1 MKTRD
6 ETSFEKADAGPVFVD
21 STGRSL
27 GRVKLAGLGA
37 FGLGLG
43 YVSLLGI
50 AFVGGADAGAPRL
63 PEDVREVASRSVESS
78 PRPPQSAG
86 AHQPGG

>member
-1 MKTRD
+1 M
-6 ETSFEKADAGPVFVD
+6 FVD

-43 YVSLLGI
+43 YVSLLGV
-50 AFVGGADAGAPRL
+50 AFIGGVDAGAPRL
-63 PEDVREVASRSVESS
+63 SEGVQEVASSSMESS

-86 AHQPGG
+86 AHK